1 MEWKKLLSQKRL
13 GEKILDEKV
22 AEERYPRS
30 EVEKDYHRI
39 VSSSSFRR
47 LQDKTQVFPL
57 EISDFVR
64 TRLTHS
70 IEVSSHAKTL
80 GSRCVKIIR
89 EKESEEQC
97 ENIDIIPDVLMCA
110 GLLHDIGN
118 PPFGHFGED
127 VIRVWFEKNLKDDNE
142 ILCHIKNLDDHLKG
156 KNDFLKFE
164 GNAQAFRVLTKLHF
178 TDSLKGMNLT
188 SAVLNTLVKYP
199 TGSEDVDDES
209 KILQKKKMGFF
220 KIDKENFDKVTRN
233 TGTKNNDDNTYM
245 RHPLTY
251 FLEAADDIAYITADL
266 EDGFKKGLFT
276 VDELRSFFEFKI
288 DEYEVQKKF
297 RKKQMKKYTK
307 ELLIDLLHTDNI
319 PEGCDKELFAMRR
332 WLTHVS
338 SRFSYCAAYGF
349 YNNYSEIMN
358 GTFDKDLIYG
368 TFHHDSIKIL
378 RKAMEEF
385 IFSNTQI
392 LKLELAAETILS
404 SLLNKFVPAVVAK
417 CKINDKREPTKAE
430 EKLCSILSDNYVQNY
445 KREVE
450 GKDKK
455 DRLYS
460 ALLLVTDYISGMTD
474 SFAKH
479 LYKELNGLY

>member
-1 MEWKKLLSQKRL
+1 MEKATVTKRL

-209 KILQKKKMGFF
+209 KILQKKRWVF

-233 TGTKNNDDNTYM
+233 AGTKNNDDNTYM

-251 FLEAADDIAYITADL
+251 F
-266 EDGFKKGLFT
+266 
-276 VDELRSFFEFKI
+276 
-288 DEYEVQKKF
+288 
-297 RKKQMKKYTK
+297 
-307 ELLIDLLHTDNI
+307 
-319 PEGCDKELFAMRR
+319 
-332 WLTHVS
+332 
-338 SRFSYCAAYGF
+338 
-349 YNNYSEIMN
+349 
-358 GTFDKDLIYG
+358 
-368 TFHHDSIKIL
+368 
-378 RKAMEEF
+378 
-385 IFSNTQI
+385 
-392 LKLELAAETILS
+392 
-404 SLLNKFVPAVVAK
+404 
-417 CKINDKREPTKAE
+417 
-430 EKLCSILSDNYVQNY
+430 
-445 KREVE
+445 
-450 GKDKK
+450 
-455 DRLYS
+455 
-460 ALLLVTDYISGMTD
+460 
-474 SFAKH
+474 
-479 LYKELNGLY
+479 